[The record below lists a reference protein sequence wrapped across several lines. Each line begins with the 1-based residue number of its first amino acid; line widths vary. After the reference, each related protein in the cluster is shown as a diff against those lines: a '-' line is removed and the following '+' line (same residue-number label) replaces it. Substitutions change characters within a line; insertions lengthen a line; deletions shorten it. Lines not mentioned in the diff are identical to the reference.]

1 MKKILLITITA
12 LCISYAIAQP
22 TTGLV
27 AYWPM
32 NGNFNDAGPN
42 ALNGTNN
49 GATATTNKIGQAN
62 SAMSFSN
69 PSPSATTVNQFV
81 LLPTSSLLN
90 FSGTQN
96 FSIVFWMYINSPV
109 IHAGGLYENNLNT
122 AGPGVWMWTANGYPQ
137 IQFNYKNNSIGTPN
151 GAITTGGWYNVACVR
166 NNGTLSTYVNG
177 AISVSGA
184 EGSTA
189 PTYPIQAR
197 FGTMSSTTFPPS
209 NNYNGLNGMLDEMR
223 VYNRALTL
231 TEIQQINALLPVKLT
246 SFTAT
251 KNNTDV
257 VLNWQ
262 TAYEQNSSH
271 FNVQRSTDG
280 INFTSINTTPA
291 KGYSSLPTNYQFT
304 DNTAKDMA
312 NVKTVFYRLQ
322 MVDIDATKVN
332 SGTVPVKL
340 DNDKRELTILQNPTG
355 NDLRIQFSSS
365 VKEIAHIT
373 ITDNIGRQLLT
384 KQIQLNIG
392 TVSTVIPVN
401 VLAAGNY
408 YITVTSTQGKQ
419 TKAFLKQ

>member
-49 GATATTNKIGQAN
+49 GATAAANKNGQAN

-81 LLPTSSLLN
+81 LLPASSLLN

-96 FSIVFWMYINSPV
+96 FSIVFWMYISSPLL
-109 IHAGGLYENNLNT
+109 HANGMYENNLNT
-122 AGPGVWMWTANGYPQ
+122 AGIGVWMWNSGGLK
-137 IQFNYKNNSIGTPN
+137 IQFNYKNGSIGTPV
-151 GAITTGGWYNVACVR
+151 GAFTTDGWYNVACIR
-166 NNGTLSTYVNG
+166 NNGTLSTYING
-177 AISVSGA
+177 VLSVSGP
-184 EGSTA
+184 EGTTA

-209 NNYNGLNGMLDEMR
+209 NNYNGLTGMLDEMR

-231 TEIQQINALLPVKLT
+231 AEIQQIYALLPVKLT

-257 VLNWQ
+257 VLSWQ
-262 TAYEQNSSH
+262 TEYEQNSSH
-271 FNVQRSTDG
+271 FNIQRSTDG
-280 INFTSINTTPA
+280 INFTNISTTPA
-291 KGYSSLPTNYQFT
+291 KSNSSLPSNYQFT
-304 DNTAKDMA
+304 DNTAKDLA

-322 MVDIDATKVN
+322 MVDIDASKVN
-332 SGTVPVKL
+332 SGTVAVKL
-340 DNDKRELTILQNPTG
+340 DTDKRELTILQNPAG
-355 NDLRIQFSSS
+355 NDLRMQFSSS
-365 VKEIAHIT
+365 AKEIAHII
-373 ITDNIGRQLLT
+373 ITDNSGRQLLT

-401 VLAAGNY
+401 ALAAGNY

>member
-22 TTGLV
+22 TAGLV

-49 GATATTNKIGQAN
+49 GATATTNKNGQAN

-109 IHAGGLYENNLNT
+109 LHANGLYENNLNT
-122 AGPGVWMWTANGYPQ
+122 AGMGVWMWNNGGLK
-137 IQFNYKNNSIGTPN
+137 IQFNYKNLSINTPV
-151 GAITTGGWYNVACVR
+151 GAFTTDGWYNVACVR

-177 AISVSGA
+177 ALSASGP
-184 EGSTA
+184 EGTTA

-209 NNYNGLNGMLDEMR
+209 NNYNGLTGRLDEMR

-231 TEIQQINALLPVKLT
+231 TEIQQIYALLPVKLS

-257 VLNWQ
+257 VLSWQ
-262 TAYEQNSSH
+262 TEYEQNSSH
-271 FNVQRSTDG
+271 FDVQRSTDG
-280 INFTSINTTPA
+280 INFTTISTVPA
-291 KGYSSLPTNYQFT
+291 KGNSSLPTNYQFT
-304 DNTAKDMA
+304 DNTAKDLA
-312 NVKTVFYRLQ
+312 NIKTVFYRLQ
-322 MVDIDATKVN
+322 MVDIDASRVN

-340 DNDKRELTILQNPTG
+340 DTDKRELTILQNPTG

-365 VKEIAHIT
+365 AKEIAHII
-373 ITDNIGRQLLT
+373 ITDNNGRQLLT